1 MLLLRIFRNTYFQS
15 RWFLAALC
23 LSAWF
28 GISFAFPPLLVVGY
42 VLTAVFVLLT
52 FIDII
57 LLNKTFSPLTAQ
69 RSMAKMLSLGDEN
82 NIKLTLVSETNI
94 DLNISIIE
102 ELPLQLQERNFTIN
116 CVLKKQ
122 DRQILNYIVRPLE
135 RGKYQFGATIALC
148 SSKLGLIQRR
158 IELPTNIDMAVY
170 PSIIQMKKFEIR
182 NLDKTAFY
190 YGVKKKRRIGQ
201 SYEFEQINNYVPG
214 DDFRHINWKATGKLN
229 TLMVN
234 HYVEE
239 KSQQIYCIIDKSRN
253 MMLPFNGLN
262 LLDYAINASLVLSN
276 VALGKS
282 DKAGLITF
290 SQQVDSYVKAINRP
304 GQLNRILETLYNEQS
319 NFKES
324 NYEYLYHHLRYS
336 LGGRSLIFLFTNFE
350 SRYNM
355 ERNLSVL
362 RKLAKQ
368 HLLVIIFFENT
379 EISEFAAQPAKTV
392 EDIYTR
398 TIAKKFS
405 IEKFK
410 IAQELQKH
418 GIISIYTRP
427 EELTINAINKYLEI
441 KSRGLL

>member
-1 MLLLRIFRNTYFQS
+1 MILLRIFRNTYFQA

-42 VLTAVFVLLT
+42 GLTAVFVLLT
-52 FIDII
+52 IIDII
-57 LLNKTFSPLTAQ
+57 LLNKTISPLTAQ

>member
-1 MLLLRIFRNTYFQS
+1 LILLRIFRNTYFQA

-42 VLTAVFVLLT
+42 GLTAVFVLLT
-52 FIDII
+52 IIDII
-57 LLNKTFSPLTAQ
+57 LLNKTISPLTAQ

>member
-1 MLLLRIFRNTYFQS
+1 
-15 RWFLAALC
+15 
-23 LSAWF
+23 
-28 GISFAFPPLLVVGY
+28 
-42 VLTAVFVLLT
+42 
-52 FIDII
+52 
-57 LLNKTFSPLTAQ
+57 
-69 RSMAKMLSLGDEN
+69 
-82 NIKLTLVSETNI
+82 
-94 DLNISIIE
+94 
-102 ELPLQLQERNFTIN
+102 
-116 CVLKKQ
+116 
-122 DRQILNYIVRPLE
+122 
-135 RGKYQFGATIALC
+135 
-148 SSKLGLIQRR
+148 
-158 IELPTNIDMAVY
+158 MAVY

>member
-1 MLLLRIFRNTYFQS
+1 LFLLRIFRNTYFQA

-42 VLTAVFVLLT
+42 GLTAVFVLLT
-52 FIDII
+52 IIDII
-57 LLNKTFSPLTAQ
+57 LLNKTISPLTAQ